1 MESRESKY
9 VMAIIKIPVEVFS
22 NGNTVTYDDKIEMD
36 FQEIDKLPEN
46 TQPSSINIL
55 DKFFSKG
62 IPLSIPN
69 EPIIHEDDIENEPII
84 YKDHIENEPIIHKDD
99 IENEQNIDKDDDNQL
114 SIAIQEIFKN
124 QLFVKKE
131 EIKKRNRKMN
141 TTFKNKKSK
150 NQRISQK
157 AYSSINSNNDLDV
170 DLVQQ
175 PMDPEL
181 QYADDQ

>member
-62 IPLSIPN
+62 IPLTIPN
-69 EPIIHEDDIENEPII
+69 ELIIHKDDIENEPII
-84 YKDHIENEPIIHKDD
+84 YKDDIENEPMIH
-99 IENEQNIDKDDDNQL
+99 KDDDNQL
-114 SIAIQEIFKN
+114 SMAIQEIFKN

-157 AYSSINSNNDLDV
+157 AYSSINSNNDQDV
-170 DLVQQ
+170 GLVQQ

-181 QYADDQ
+181 QHEDDQ

>member
-69 EPIIHEDDIENEPII
+69 EPIIYKDDIENEPII
-84 YKDHIENEPIIHKDD
+84 H
-99 IENEQNIDKDDDNQL
+99 KDDDNQL

-157 AYSSINSNNDLDV
+157 AYSSINSNNDQDV

-181 QYADDQ
+181 QHEDDQ

>member
-69 EPIIHEDDIENEPII
+69 EPIIH
-84 YKDHIENEPIIHKDD
+84 KDD

-157 AYSSINSNNDLDV
+157 SYSSINSNNDQDV

-181 QYADDQ
+181 QHEDDQ

>member
-69 EPIIHEDDIENEPII
+69 EPIIHKDDIENEETIDEDDIENEPII
-84 YKDHIENEPIIHKDD
+84 YKDH

-181 QYADDQ
+181 QHEDDQ